1 MFNCPG
7 SLSSTR
13 LSWDRPRGPGW
24 PKQLFRLQKVFNF
37 DFDEEMNETGKDL
50 LIALIISAITVD
62 TFNVLKMTMMIFK
75 IMMMIFK
82 LMTMIMMT
90 KMIRRKRFL
99 FLPVVLLLLTRSTSS
114 STPSAASSGGPL

>member
-37 DFDEEMNETGKDL
+37 DFDDEMNETGKDL

-62 TFNVLKMTMMIFK
+62 TFNVLKMTMMISK
-75 IMMMIFK
+75 LMMM
-82 LMTMIMMT
+82 MMMMT